1 MSKKSLT
8 RSLVCPHYESWI
20 LSVLSLFFASYGFAQ
35 QTPDWM
41 FALEGTYIG
50 RLEMEVGLESLLTYD
65 VRMDGLRNG
74 KEDGFMLQISKEQ
87 DEAISESAQ
96 MWLWDHENSVVEVT
110 VLENNQPTIS
120 EWFVTQSGL
129 STSLTRG
136 AAEGQRAVIERWRL
150 ERLPGQLRWDKY
162 VNFGDGDWRFRW
174 RYVLDEAID

>member
-1 MSKKSLT
+1 
-8 RSLVCPHYESWI
+8 
-20 LSVLSLFFASYGFAQ
+20 
-35 QTPDWM
+35 M

-96 MWLWDHENSVVEVT
+96 MWLWDSEASVVEVT
-110 VLENNQPTIS
+110 ILENNQPTIS

-136 AAEGQRAVIERWRL
+136 SAEGQRAVIERWRL

>member
-1 MSKKSLT
+1 
-8 RSLVCPHYESWI
+8 
-20 LSVLSLFFASYGFAQ
+20 
-35 QTPDWM
+35 
-41 FALEGTYIG
+41 
-50 RLEMEVGLESLLTYD
+50 
-65 VRMDGLRNG
+65 
-74 KEDGFMLQISKEQ
+74 
-87 DEAISESAQ
+87 
-96 MWLWDHENSVVEVT
+96 MWLWDHEDSVVEVT

-136 AAEGQRAVIERWRL
+136 SAEGQRAVIERWRL